1 MTFSISPHAN
11 MAVNTEQQREEPYV
25 FWLFDWGD
33 RPIGSHLRL
42 VPHYARCDVT
52 KEQLII
58 YGENQ
63 TLSIRLSDIQE
74 YKRIKLY
81 GNGVTSN
88 IKLVFTHKKAPPGS
102 AKYKNNVDEIFLL
115 PADVLK
121 HEILTLEAINLY
133 DVIHAYKSG
142 QEPTLDKNPYHRMLK
157 YHDQTH
163 RLTEQTW
170 DPTLHPSH
178 YSPVPTVGGI
188 LTNLV
193 LTIIG
198 GGGLGATIVAI
209 IYYIVTTFF

>member
-1 MTFSISPHAN
+1 MTFLISPHAN
-11 MAVNTEQQREEPYV
+11 MAVNTEHQQEEPYV

-33 RPIGSHLRL
+33 RPIGSTLRL
-42 VPHYARCDVT
+42 VPNYARCDIT
-52 KEQLII
+52 KEQIAI

-63 TLSIRLSDIQE
+63 PLMIRLSDLHE
-74 YKRIKLY
+74 YKEIRVY
-81 GNGVTSN
+81 DNGSTSN
-88 IKLVFTHKKAPPGS
+88 LKLGFHNKAL
-102 AKYKNNVDEIFLL
+102 AKNNKRSKKLQEIFLL
-115 PADVLK
+115 PADALR
-121 HEILTLEAINLY
+121 HQRLYLELLNMY

-157 YHDQTH
+157 YHGQTH

-178 YSPVPTVGGI
+178 HSPVPTVGGI

-198 GGGLGATIVAI
+198 GGVLGAAIVAI

>member
-1 MTFSISPHAN
+1 M
-11 MAVNTEQQREEPYV
+11 
-25 FWLFDWGD
+25 
-33 RPIGSHLRL
+33 
-42 VPHYARCDVT
+42 
-52 KEQLII
+52 
-58 YGENQ
+58 
-63 TLSIRLSDIQE
+63 
-74 YKRIKLY
+74 
-81 GNGVTSN
+81 
-88 IKLVFTHKKAPPGS
+88 
-102 AKYKNNVDEIFLL
+102 
-115 PADVLK
+115 PADALR
-121 HEILTLEAINLY
+121 HQRLYLELLNMY

-198 GGGLGATIVAI
+198 GGVSVLPSSQSFTILSRLSSDSDCEVMLYPPSIARCGFSLI
-209 IYYIVTTFF
+209 HLLHKIYPNN